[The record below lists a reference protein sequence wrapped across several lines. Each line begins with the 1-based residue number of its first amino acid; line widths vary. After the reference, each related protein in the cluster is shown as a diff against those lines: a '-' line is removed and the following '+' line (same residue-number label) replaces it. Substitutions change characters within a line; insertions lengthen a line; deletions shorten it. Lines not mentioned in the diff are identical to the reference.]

1 MQVGDKIEITETKGV
16 RTDWWVKGDI
26 YILTMLHGDRFSVR
40 KTDGSEDTNGW
51 NFSKIKYKLVDKSLF
66 PIY

>member
-1 MQVGDKIEITETKGV
+1 MQVGDKIEITETKNG

-26 YILTMLHGDRFSVR
+26 YELTLVHGDRFSVV
-40 KTDGSEDTNGW
+40 KTDGSGDTNGW
-51 NFSKIKYKLVDKSLF
+51 NFSEIKCKLVDKSLF